1 MGQNNRKVRFFQCLL
16 QFPIPLLIGRNQPP
30 WDENWVLDDKF
41 FRQMEAWETEHPES
55 TFAKVIEK
63 VNSAVTMCQPFLGH
77 IPDSPFPACS
87 LIQSLAYLLQLGMVW
102 AVLILAINFILQ
114 ICMQTITSAKKD
126 VYNFTMQVSSW
137 LSAIEAS
144 LRVGKKKKFASKAK
158 KNLTVIRWVP
168 AFLIGQALMKA
179 IGI

>member
-1 MGQNNRKVRFFQCLL
+1 M
-16 QFPIPLLIGRNQPP
+16 
-30 WDENWVLDDKF
+30 LDDKF

-77 IPDSPFPACS
+77 IPDPPFPARS
-87 LIQSLAYLLQLGMVW
+87 LIQGLAYLLQLGTVR
-102 AVLILAINFILQ
+102 AVLILAIKFILQ

-126 VYNFTMQVSSW
+126 VYDFTMQVSSW
-137 LSAIEAS
+137 FSAVEAS
-144 LRVGKKKKFASKAK
+144 LRVGKKKFASKAK

-168 AFLIGQALMKA
+168 AFLFGQALMKA
-179 IGI
+179 IEI